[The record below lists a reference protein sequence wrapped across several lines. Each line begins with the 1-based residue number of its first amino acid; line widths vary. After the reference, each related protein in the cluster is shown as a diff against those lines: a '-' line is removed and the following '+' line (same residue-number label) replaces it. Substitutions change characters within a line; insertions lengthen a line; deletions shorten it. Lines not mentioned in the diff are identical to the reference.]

1 MKILYIYAALLWVMA
16 LFLISSDYKMIKQ
29 SNFLKKNTDLS
40 EYTVY
45 DYSKNHKI
53 LFGVILVLSIITS
66 LAGLNDY
73 SYFLINFAIIVISI
87 VEIIT
92 GVKTMKLY
100 YNTNSIIYD
109 NEVIRLKS
117 IKSIKKVKKF
127 GRNFELTTLDGNHYM
142 MNSKVADIIQ
152 QRLDEIKEE
161 KNAKKKK

>member
-100 YNTNSIIYD
+100 YNTKSII
-109 NEVIRLKS
+109 
-117 IKSIKKVKKF
+117 
-127 GRNFELTTLDGNHYM
+127 
-142 MNSKVADIIQ
+142 
-152 QRLDEIKEE
+152 
-161 KNAKKKK
+161 

>member
-100 YNTNSIIYD
+100 YNTKSIIYD